1 MRSFLLSV
9 LCLFLFSQSAFAQDI
24 VKPET
29 VGLSSAKLAE
39 IDKALK
45 ADISAGK
52 LSGATISIM
61 RKGKLAYHKAFG
73 TRGKDGAPGPLKTDD
88 IFRIYSMTKPITSV
102 AIMML
107 VEEGKI
113 SLDDPVSNYIPA
125 FAETKV
131 LAAGKMMPVKNA
143 MTVRDL
149 MRHTSGIVYGFFG
162 DTPTRTEYKKVDLYG
177 IQQTNSDLS
186 GKLAALPLEHQP
198 GTAWEYSHS
207 TDVLGHIVEIASK
220 QSLDSFFKER
230 VLEPLGMKDTAFF
243 VTADNKDRIAEPK
256 FKGLSNPLTA
266 PRLLS
271 GGGGLVSTAPDY
283 LKFAVMMMNEGKYEG
298 GRLLNSET
306 VKQMTTDQLGSIR
319 PGNYN
324 LLGRENGFGLGFSV
338 RLTDEGRTVGS
349 KGDYWWGGY
358 AGTYFWID
366 PAKELITVFMMQQP
380 DQRAPMRPRIR
391 GWVYDALMD
400 R

>member
-1 MRSFLLSV
+1 MRSILLSV
-9 LCLFLFSQSAFAQDI
+9 FCLFLFSQNAVALDT

-29 VGLSSAKLAE
+29 VGLSSNKLAE
-39 IDKALK
+39 IDKALE
-45 ADISAGK
+45 ADIAAGK
-52 LSGATISIM
+52 LSGATVSVM

-102 AIMML
+102 ATMML

-113 SLDDPVSNYIPA
+113 NLKDPVSDYIPA
-125 FAETKV
+125 FADTNV
-131 LAAGKMMPVKNA
+131 LEAGKMMPVKNA
-143 MTVRDL
+143 MTIQDL

-230 VLEPLGMKDTAFF
+230 ILGPLGMKDTAFY
-243 VTADNKDRIAEPK
+243 VTANNKDRIAEPK
-256 FKGLSNPLTA
+256 FKGLSNPLVA
-266 PRLLS
+266 PKLLS
-271 GGGGLVSTAPDY
+271 GGGGMVSTAPDY
-283 LKFAVMMMNEGKYEG
+283 LKFATMMMNEGKYEG
-298 GRLLNSET
+298 GRILKAET
-306 VKQMTTDQLGSIR
+306 IKQMTTDQLGDIR
-319 PGNYN
+319 PGNYD
-324 LLGRENGFGLGFSV
+324 LLGKENGFGLGFSV
-338 RLTDEGRTVGS
+338 RLTDEGRAAGS

-366 PAKELITVFMMQQP
+366 PARELITVFMMQQP
-380 DQRAPMRPRIR
+380 DQRAPMRPRLR
-391 GWVYDALMD
+391 GWVYNALTD
-400 R
+400 